1 MADTGGQSKRSPR
14 KKSPAKQT
22 EAEQVSGFLRSIG
35 YRKKDDDSSYGNAL
49 EVLKTIFE
57 ATGQQN
63 LLELVK
69 LRRLWF
75 GEIGGFLA
83 SHVQPSRITVEQH
96 FEVDGTF
103 LENLRLDGP
112 SQDLMEISADLVGR
126 VYSKWRDFQSALRR
140 RLGRPLEKQE
150 IQLLRKHSKF
160 VPDHA
165 VLHLTV
171 YDGSIA
177 QAIQFEEQAYLQR
190 FRELLPE
197 LPLGAIRCKVGDL
210 GRTSHDQRG
219 LEEMLSRWE
228 ELKPRQ
234 IFENCLPDHIHRV
247 NEGHAVLILN
257 CSTASEAQ
265 KLRLHPGGQGV
276 LKKIHE
282 GFPDLEDLFQQ
293 VAFISSSSTSPLKP
307 GIDVQEPSQDSS
319 KSRPQLKHG
328 KKIKDPASSGSEKE
342 RVLEIIEKLRESGKQ
357 PKDEG

>member
-1 MADTGGQSKRSPR
+1 MTDTGGQSKRSPR

-83 SHVQPSRITVEQH
+83 SHAQPSRITVEQH
-96 FEVDGTF
+96 FEVDETF

-112 SQDLMEISADLVGR
+112 AQDLMEIITDLAGR

-160 VPDHA
+160 VPGHA

-197 LPLGAIRCKVGDL
+197 LPLGAIRCKVG
-210 GRTSHDQRG
+210 
-219 LEEMLSRWE
+219 
-228 ELKPRQ
+228 
-234 IFENCLPDHIHRV
+234 
-247 NEGHAVLILN
+247 
-257 CSTASEAQ
+257 
-265 KLRLHPGGQGV
+265 
-276 LKKIHE
+276 
-282 GFPDLEDLFQQ
+282 
-293 VAFISSSSTSPLKP
+293 
-307 GIDVQEPSQDSS
+307 
-319 KSRPQLKHG
+319 
-328 KKIKDPASSGSEKE
+328 
-342 RVLEIIEKLRESGKQ
+342 
-357 PKDEG
+357 

>member
-1 MADTGGQSKRSPR
+1 M
-14 KKSPAKQT
+14 
-22 EAEQVSGFLRSIG
+22 
-35 YRKKDDDSSYGNAL
+35 
-49 EVLKTIFE
+49 LKTIFE

-63 LLELVK
+63 LLELSNSKSLVWGN
-69 LRRLWF
+69 RR
-75 GEIGGFLA
+75 FLA
-83 SHVQPSRITVEQH
+83 SHAQPSRITVEQH
-96 FEVDGTF
+96 FEVDETF

-160 VPDHA
+160 VPGHA

-219 LEEMLSRWE
+219 RGNAFTMGRTSTQTIIPKTVSR
-228 ELKPRQ
+228 
-234 IFENCLPDHIHRV
+234 
-247 NEGHAVLILN
+247 
-257 CSTASEAQ
+257 S
-265 KLRLHPGGQGV
+265 HPSGQ
-276 LKKIHE
+276 
-282 GFPDLEDLFQQ
+282 
-293 VAFISSSSTSPLKP
+293 
-307 GIDVQEPSQDSS
+307 
-319 KSRPQLKHG
+319 
-328 KKIKDPASSGSEKE
+328 
-342 RVLEIIEKLRESGKQ
+342 
-357 PKDEG
+357 